1 MMHFMQIV
9 MLRQLLLVL
18 HFILRRC
25 MLIPIVDFVG
35 GHFNPVDLQN
45 IIILN
50 AILHRCA
57 LPWQTHL
64 GTQSRSG
71 G

>member
-35 GHFNPVDLQN
+35 RHFNPVDLQN
-45 IIILN
+45 ITILN

-57 LPWQTHL
+57 LPRQTHL